1 MKRKDTSKPISL
13 KEEHNFEKELPQVTK
28 AAATQQLHFVSK
40 LNGNKQILL
49 DASTSEGRQ
58 FDSKATEILQQ
69 QKMD

>member
-1 MKRKDTSKPISL
+1 LKR
-13 KEEHNFEKELPQVTK
+13 NFPQLTK

-49 DASTSEGRQ
+49 DTRTSEGRQ

-69 QKMD
+69 QKME